1 MHLSFA
7 SPVLLRKR
15 SGSRLAASGQAMIE
29 FVVAILLVV
38 IILAGLLQFVELA
51 GIKGLLL
58 AAIRREAGEQALGQR
73 IVLSAAPIYIL
84 DWEAGADQIRHTAD
98 DTADRGL
105 AGNTLQAAVVDRS
118 VANPADWSFLND
130 ARNTAIPVL
139 HASSRPLSALG
150 FIHAD
155 LAEEVTLLPAMRDW
169 LIGKETITV
178 GTELWFPR
186 LGLEGFD

>member
-1 MHLSFA
+1 MHRVDAPPL
-7 SPVLLRKR
+7 PWRKQGRYRR
-15 SGSRLAASGQAMIE
+15 SVSGQAMIE

-38 IILAGLLQFVELA
+38 IVLAGLLQFVELA

-73 IVLSAAPIYIL
+73 IVLGAAPVYIL

-118 VANPADWSFLND
+118 VANPADWSYLDD
-130 ARNTAIPVL
+130 AHNTAIPVL
-139 HASSRPLSALG
+139 HASPLPLGALG

-155 LAEEVTLLPAMRDW
+155 LEAEVTLLPAMRDW
-169 LIGKETITV
+169 LIGKESITI

-186 LGLEGFD
+186 LRLEGFD

>member
-98 DTADRGL
+98 DTSDRGL